1 MKVRR
6 PNLEVTRMRKSTL
19 KKLFEETGDR
29 LNRTLLENRQLR
41 ERLDEYQ
48 NHDEINVKNA
58 ETALEIS
65 ELQAKLEALSA
76 EQSAEKE
83 KNSAELQKLRAE
95 NEQLQTEINRLKG
108 ENFDLGRYAENLKVQ
123 LQNITDSAKTDTENK
138 QEKQNDPKPAAEV
151 KPAPEPPKITLIQNA
166 EEKDADA
173 FEYASSAISEAVM
186 KTAAVKYTLQN
197 ANDPYSN
204 ELITL
209 LLGKNEMFKAD
220 VLQIV
225 MADLSLKEKQVQID
239 EALSKTNEYFDSI
252 LGQLGAGRQE
262 TQKQPAPE
270 SPEDTLENADNPPT
284 NAENTPAA
292 ECDNTKESTEPDS
305 ENPNV
310 NADS

>member
-1 MKVRR
+1 
-6 PNLEVTRMRKSTL
+6 MRKSTL

-48 NHDEINVKNA
+48 NHDEINIKNA

-65 ELQAKLEALSA
+65 ELQAKLDALSA
-76 EQSAEKE
+76 EKE
-83 KNSAELQKLRAE
+83 NNSAELQKLRE
-95 NEQLQTEINRLKG
+95 KNEQLLTEINRLKG
-108 ENFDLGRYAENLKVQ
+108 ENFDLGRCAENLKVQ
-123 LQNITDSAKTDTENK
+123 LQNIADSAKNDAENK
-138 QEKQNDPKPAAEV
+138 QEMQNDTEPAAEV
-151 KPAPEPPKITLIQNA
+151 KPTPEPPKITLIQNA

-209 LLGKNEMFKAD
+209 LFGKNEMFKAD

-225 MADLSLKEKQVQID
+225 MADLSLKEKQAQID
-239 EALSKTNEYFDSI
+239 EALFKTKEYFDSI
-252 LGQLGAGRQE
+252 LGQLGADRQE
-262 TQKQPAPE
+262 SQKQPDPE
-270 SPEDTLENADNPPT
+270 VT
-284 NAENTPAA
+284 AENEKAAPDDQSTDAFNHIDTAAA
-292 ECDNTKESTEPDS
+292 ESNDTKEGDETKEGDAAKEGDAKKIDGEAPA
-305 ENPNV
+305 EI
-310 NADS
+310 

>member
-1 MKVRR
+1 
-6 PNLEVTRMRKSTL
+6 MRKSTL

-48 NHDEINVKNA
+48 NHDEINIKNA

-65 ELQAKLEALSA
+65 ELQAKLDTL
-76 EQSAEKE
+76 SAEKE
-83 KNSAELQKLRAE
+83 NNSAELQKLRE
-95 NEQLQTEINRLKG
+95 KNEQLLTEINRLKG
-108 ENFDLGRYAENLKVQ
+108 ENFDLGRCAENLKVQ
-123 LQNITDSAKTDTENK
+123 LQNIADSAKKDSENK
-138 QEKQNDPKPAAEV
+138 QEMQNETEPAAEI
-151 KPAPEPPKITLIQNA
+151 KPTPEPPKITLIQNA

-209 LLGKNEMFKAD
+209 LFGKNEMFKAD

-225 MADLSLKEKQVQID
+225 MADLSLKEKQAQID
-239 EALSKTNEYFDSI
+239 EALFK
-252 LGQLGAGRQE
+252 
-262 TQKQPAPE
+262 
-270 SPEDTLENADNPPT
+270 
-284 NAENTPAA
+284 
-292 ECDNTKESTEPDS
+292 TKEQNRVTREG
-305 ENPNV
+305 
-310 NADS
+310 